1 MLDATT
7 DESSSYNESVYNTPN
22 ITTKRKLSVK
32 NRSIFFSMIVV
43 IAELI
48 FIFVIFLYTQLFGK
62 RSVVANL

>member
-32 NRSIFFSMIVV
+32 NRSFFSMIVV
-43 IAELI
+43 IAVLI

-62 RSVVANL
+62 RWVVANL

>member
-32 NRSIFFSMIVV
+32 NRSIFFFNDCGYCS
-43 IAELI
+43 
-48 FIFVIFLYTQLFGK
+48 
-62 RSVVANL
+62 ANLHICYFSLYSAIWKAMGCS